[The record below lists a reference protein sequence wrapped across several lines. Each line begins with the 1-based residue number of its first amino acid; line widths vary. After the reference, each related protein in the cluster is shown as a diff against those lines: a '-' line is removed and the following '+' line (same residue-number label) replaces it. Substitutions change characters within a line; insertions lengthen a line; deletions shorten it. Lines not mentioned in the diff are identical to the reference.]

1 MTCVSARST
10 DKEILKKAQDGGIA
24 TTLMVYAS
32 SRDNRWGYCGRR
44 GRPTMAAQAIRR
56 DEPQGHPQGTRGEV

>member
-1 MTCVSARST
+1 MVSDPYLGKYMTCVSARST

-32 SRDNRWGYCGRR
+32 SRG
-44 GRPTMAAQAIRR
+44 
-56 DEPQGHPQGTRGEV
+56 